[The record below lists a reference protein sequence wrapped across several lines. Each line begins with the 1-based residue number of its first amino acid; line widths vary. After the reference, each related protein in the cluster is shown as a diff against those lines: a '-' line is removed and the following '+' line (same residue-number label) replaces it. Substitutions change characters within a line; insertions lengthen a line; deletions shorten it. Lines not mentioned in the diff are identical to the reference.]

1 MNVHLQEGYLCIR
14 ASQSF
19 LLIGRVLS
27 PFHLFIETFGDEY
40 CQYLE
45 EGDLVVVSSP
55 EGGDIGQAMILLELI
70 RKYHAPLVVFPKG
83 HPGSTRLTM
92 VVSAGD
98 HIEINCSIQ
107 RGTHPEQHLLCGS
120 EDMAGIVLKRSDMG
134 VEITGGDQ
142 MSIQSLDRMVI
153 PSLPLLAPLF

>member
-1 MNVHLQEGYLCIR
+1 MI
-14 ASQSF
+14 A
-19 LLIGRVLS
+19 LLLLLWTIWPELATFCMIGRVLS
-27 PFHLFIETFGDEY
+27 PFHLFIETYGDEY
-40 CQYLE
+40 CHYLE
-45 EGDLVVVSSP
+45 EGDLVVVSAP
-55 EGGDIGQAMILLELI
+55 EGGEIGQAMILLELI
-70 RKYHAPLVVFPKG
+70 RKYHAPLVVLPKG
-83 HPGSTRLTM
+83 HPGSKRLTM

-107 RGTHPEQHLLCGS
+107 RGTHPQQHLLCGS

>member
-1 MNVHLQEGYLCIR
+1 MIKELREGYLCIQSR
-14 ASQSF
+14 RSF

-27 PFHLFIETFGDEY
+27 PFHLFIETTGDEH

-45 EGDLVVVSSP
+45 TGDLVVVSAP
-55 EGGDIGQAMILLELI
+55 EGGEFGQAVILLELI
-70 RKYHAPLVVFPKG
+70 REYHAPLVVLPKG
-83 HPGSTRLTM
+83 HPGSKRLTM

-120 EDMAGIVLKRSDMG
+120 EDMAGLVLKRSEKG
-134 VEITGGDQ
+134 VEITGGDNL
-142 MSIQSLDRMVI
+142 SIQSLDRMI
-153 PSLPLLAPLF
+153 IAPLP